1 MSRTLSLSAPLA
13 LILSAGPAFAAP
25 AFAPHAAAQARR
37 SSPALL
43 KVVRCGI
50 ATIGTHYF
58 AGLREAEVREMLEAA
73 EEELP
78 CPPAGAGR
86 DASDRVPEEGYPLYE
101 NASALERRLV
111 TTAAQRPIKRITSV

>member
-1 MSRTLSLSAPLA
+1 MSRTLSPFR
-13 LILSAGPAFAAP
+13 PACP
-25 AFAPHAAAQARR
+25 DPVRRPGLRRSCVCTARR
-37 SSPALL
+37 GAGAPVEPALL

-50 ATIGTHYF
+50 ATIGTQYF
-58 AGLREAEVREMLEAA
+58 AGLREAEVREMLKAA

-86 DASDRVPEEGYPLYE
+86 DASDRVPEEGHPLYE